1 MLGRAFLVSVF
12 VRRRVFKRPVVSGRF
27 FVGLDPKQFATLSAN
42 PDRGADNMAKR
53 TKTEIG
59 KPQAFQAEVAKLLHL
74 MVHSVY
80 SDRDVFLREL
90 ISNASDALDKLRY
103 EAIAKPAL
111 LEKEPTLSI
120 RIDIDKSDKT
130 LTITDTGIGMSAD
143 ELAGNLGTIAKS
155 GTEAFVKNAKDAP
168 DLIGRFGV
176 GFYAAFMVA
185 DKVVVTSRKAGSTQ
199 AHSWESD
206 GLGTFTVEDTE
217 KAPRGT
223 SITLHLKDDAKDF
236 LDSWKIESVVK
247 AYSDH
252 IAHPILLAGEA
263 EPRQIN
269 SGSAIWTRSKSE
281 VTAEQHKEFYG
292 ALAHATGEPTLTIH
306 YRAEGRHEYNVLLY
320 VPGERPLDL
329 YDPERKGRQKL
340 YVRRVFIADDAQ
352 LLPPYLRFIRGV
364 IDSSDMPLNL
374 SREMLQN
381 NPDVAAVRK
390 AVTNRVLQEF
400 KKLAEKDQAT
410 FTKIWELYAP
420 VIKEGLY
427 EDFERR
433 DQLFDI
439 ARFASTKAPMLT
451 LKDYVAGLKE
461 NQTAIYYITGEDA
474 KKAAASPQLEGYKAR
489 DIEVLLLT
497 DPVDSFWVRTAMG
510 FDGKPFVS
518 VTQGAGD
525 LDAIKPADVPK
536 QDIIT
541 DDSTQNLIAAMKQA
555 LGSKVQDVRVSKRLT
570 DSAVCLVNDSALDR
584 NLERLLSRQKDSGVS
599 ISAPV
604 LEINPDNAL
613 IKALAKSKD
622 VSDAAHLLLDQ
633 AFILEG
639 EQVVDSADFAKR
651 LGDIMTKAFR
661 EF

>member
-1 MLGRAFLVSVF
+1 
-12 VRRRVFKRPVVSGRF
+12 
-27 FVGLDPKQFATLSAN
+27 
-42 PDRGADNMAKR
+42 MAKLA
-53 TKTEIG
+53 KTEIG

-103 EAIAKPAL
+103 EAIAKPEL
-111 LEKEPTLSI
+111 LEKEPALSI
-120 RIDIDKSDKT
+120 TISPDKKAKT
-130 LTITDTGIGMSAD
+130 LTVADTGIGMTAD
-143 ELAGNLGTIAKS
+143 ELATNLGTIAKS
-155 GTEAFVKNAKDAP
+155 GTEAFVKKAKDAP

-185 DKVVVTSRKAGSTQ
+185 DKVVVTSRKAGSNKTY
-199 AHSWESD
+199 AWESD
-206 GLGTFTVEDTE
+206 GLGTFTVEEAE
-217 KAPRGT
+217 KSARGT
-223 SITLHLKDDAKDF
+223 TITLHLKDDAKDF
-236 LDSWKIESVVK
+236 LEAWKIESVVK

-252 IAHPILLAGEA
+252 IAHPIMLAGEA

-269 SGSAIWTRSKSE
+269 SGSAIWTRAKSE

-292 ALAHATGEPTLTIH
+292 ALAHATGDPALTIH
-306 YRAEGRHEYNVLLY
+306 YRAEGRHEYSVLLY
-320 VPGERPLDL
+320 VPGERPFDL

-340 YVRRVFIADDAQ
+340 YVRRVFIADDAA

-364 IDSSDMPLNL
+364 VDSSDMPLNL

-390 AVTNRVLQEF
+390 AVTNRVLQEL
-400 KKLAEKDQAT
+400 KKLAEKDQAA

-433 DQLFDI
+433 DQLFEI
-439 ARFASTKAPMLT
+439 ARFASTKSPVLT

-525 LDAIKPADVPK
+525 IDAIKPADAPK
-536 QDIIT
+536 EEIKT
-541 DDSTQNLIAAMKQA
+541 DDATQGLIDAMKLA
-555 LGSKVQDVRVSKRLT
+555 LGAKVKDVRVSKRLT

-599 ISAPV
+599 VSAPV
-604 LEINPDNAL
+604 LEINSSHAL

-622 VSDAAHLLLDQ
+622 VGDAAHLLLDQ

-639 EQVVDSADFAKR
+639 EQVVDPADFAKR
-651 LGDIMTKAFR
+651 MGDVMARAFS
-661 EF
+661 

>member
-1 MLGRAFLVSVF
+1 
-12 VRRRVFKRPVVSGRF
+12 
-27 FVGLDPKQFATLSAN
+27 
-42 PDRGADNMAKR
+42 MAK
-53 TKTEIG
+53 TAKTEIG
-59 KPQAFQAEVAKLLHL
+59 KPQAFQAEVAKLLQL

-103 EAIAKPAL
+103 EAIAKPEL
-111 LEKEPTLSI
+111 LEKEPVLSVTI
-120 RIDIDKSDKT
+120 SPDTVAKT
-130 LTITDTGIGMSAD
+130 LTIVDTGVGMTAD
-143 ELAGNLGTIAKS
+143 ELAANLGTIAKS

-185 DKVVVTSRKAGSTQ
+185 DKVVVTSRKAGSSKTHTWQ
-199 AHSWESD
+199 SD
-206 GLGTFTVEDTE
+206 GLGTFTVDETE

-223 SITLHLKDDAKDF
+223 RITLHLKDDATDF
-236 LDSWKIESVVK
+236 LEAWKIESVVK
-247 AYSDH
+247 SYSDH
-252 IAHPILLAGEA
+252 IAHPIMLSGEA

-269 SGSAIWTRSKSE
+269 SGSAIWTRSKAD

-292 ALAHATGEPTLTIH
+292 AMAHTTGEPALTIH

-320 VPGERPLDL
+320 VPGEKPFDL

-352 LLPPYLRFIRGV
+352 LLPPYLRFVRGV

-381 NPDVAAVRK
+381 NPDVAALRK
-390 AVTNRVLQEF
+390 AVTNRVLQDL
-400 KKLAEKDQAT
+400 KKLADKDEVA
-410 FTKIWELYAP
+410 FTKIWELFAP

-433 DQLFDI
+433 DQLFEI
-439 ARFASTKAPMLT
+439 ARFASTKAPVLT

-461 NQTAIYYITGEDA
+461 NQTAIYYITAEDA

-525 LDAIKPADVPK
+525 IDSIKPAEAPK
-536 QDIIT
+536 EEVQADA
-541 DDSTQNLIAAMKQA
+541 STQALIEAMKQA
-555 LGSKVQDVRVSKRLT
+555 LGEKVQDVRISKRLT

-604 LEINPDNAL
+604 LEINPNHAL
-613 IKALAKSKD
+613 IKTLSKSDD
-622 VSDAAHLLLDQ
+622 VSAAAHLLLDQ

-639 EQVVDSADFAKR
+639 EQVADPAAFAKR
-651 LGDIMTKAFR
+651 LGEVMAKAFS
-661 EF
+661 

>member
-1 MLGRAFLVSVF
+1 
-12 VRRRVFKRPVVSGRF
+12 
-27 FVGLDPKQFATLSAN
+27 
-42 PDRGADNMAKR
+42 MAKAA
-53 TKTEIG
+53 KIEIG
-59 KPQAFQAEVAKLLHL
+59 KPQAFQAEVAKLLQL

-103 EAIAKPAL
+103 EAIAKPEL

-120 RIDIDKSDKT
+120 TVTPDKAAKT
-130 LTITDTGIGMSAD
+130 LTISDTGTGMTAE

-155 GTEAFVKNAKDAP
+155 GTEAFVKKAKDAP

-185 DKVVVTSRKAGSTQ
+185 DKVAVTSRKAGARK
-199 AHSWESD
+199 AHVWMSD
-206 GLGTFTVEDTE
+206 GLGTFTVEEAET
-217 KAPRGT
+217 APRGT
-223 SITLHLKDDAKDF
+223 SIVLHLKDDAKDY
-236 LDSWKIESVVK
+236 LEPWKIETVVK
-247 AYSDH
+247 AYSNH
-252 IAHPILLAGEA
+252 IAHPILLAGEG

-269 SGSAIWTRSKSE
+269 SGNAIWTRAKSE
-281 VTAEQHKEFYG
+281 VSTEQHKEFYG
-292 ALAHATGEPTLTIH
+292 SLTHAEGEPALTIH

-320 VPGERPLDL
+320 VPGERPFDL

-340 YVRRVFIADDAQ
+340 YVRRVFIADDAA

-364 IDSSDMPLNL
+364 VDSSDMPLNL

-390 AVTNRVLQEF
+390 AVTNRVLQEL
-400 KKLAEKDQAT
+400 KKLSEKDQPA

-433 DQLFDI
+433 EQLFEI
-439 ARFASTKAPMLT
+439 ARFASTKAPALT

-461 NQTAIYYITGEDA
+461 NQTAIYYITAEDA
-474 KKAAASPQLEGYKAR
+474 AKAAASPQLEGYKAR

-525 LDAIKPADVPK
+525 IENIKPADAPK
-536 QDIIT
+536 EEVKT
-541 DDSTQNLIAAMKQA
+541 DDATTALLAAMKTA
-555 LGSKVQDVRVSKRLT
+555 LGDRVKDVRVSKRLT
-570 DSAVCLVNDSALDR
+570 DSAVCIVNDAMLDR

-604 LEINPDNAL
+604 LEINAGHAL
-613 IKALAKSKD
+613 IKALAKQAAK
-622 VSDAAHLLLDQ
+622 DAATVDDAAQLLLDQ

-639 EQVVDSADFAKR
+639 EAVADPAAFAR
-651 LGDIMTKAFR
+651 RMGLVMQQAFTP
-661 EF
+661 

>member
-1 MLGRAFLVSVF
+1 MTKA
-12 VRRRVFKRPVVSGRF
+12 
-27 FVGLDPKQFATLSAN
+27 
-42 PDRGADNMAKR
+42 

-59 KPQAFQAEVAKLLHL
+59 KPQAFQAEVAKLLQL

-103 EAIAKPAL
+103 EAIAKPEL

-120 RIDIDKSDKT
+120 AIGIDKKSKT
-130 LTITDTGIGMSAD
+130 LTITDTGVGMTAD

-155 GTEAFVKNAKDAP
+155 GTEAFVKKAKDAP

-185 DKVVVTSRKAGSTQ
+185 DKVVVTSRKAGSNKT
-199 AHSWESD
+199 HTWESD
-206 GLGTFTVEDTE
+206 GLGTFTVEEAT
-217 KAPRGT
+217 KASRGT

-236 LDSWKIESVVK
+236 LEAWKIESVVK

-252 IAHPILLAGEA
+252 IAHPIMLAGEA

-292 ALAHATGEPTLTIH
+292 ALAHATGEPALTIH

-320 VPGERPLDL
+320 VPGEKPFDL

-352 LLPPYLRFIRGV
+352 LLPPYLRFVRGV
-364 IDSSDMPLNL
+364 VDSSDMPLNL

-390 AVTNRVLQEF
+390 AVTNRVLQEL
-400 KKLAEKDQAT
+400 KKLAEKDQAS

-420 VIKEGLY
+420 VIKEGIY

-433 DQLFDI
+433 DQLFEL
-439 ARFASTKAPMLT
+439 ARFASTKSAVTT

-510 FDGKPFVS
+510 FEGKPFVS

-525 LDAIKPADVPK
+525 IDAIKPADAPK
-536 QDIIT
+536 EEVKA
-541 DDSTQNLIAAMKQA
+541 DDATQSLIDAIKAA

-604 LEINPDNAL
+604 LEINPSHAL
-613 IKALAKSKD
+613 IKALTKSKD
-622 VSDAAHLLLDQ
+622 VGNAAHLLLDQ
-633 AFILEG
+633 ASILEG
-639 EQVVDSADFAKR
+639 EQVVDPADFAKR
-651 LGDIMTKAFR
+651 LGEVMAKAFTP
-661 EF
+661 

>member
-1 MLGRAFLVSVF
+1 
-12 VRRRVFKRPVVSGRF
+12 
-27 FVGLDPKQFATLSAN
+27 
-42 PDRGADNMAKR
+42 
-53 TKTEIG
+53 
-59 KPQAFQAEVAKLLHL
+59 
-74 MVHSVY
+74 
-80 SDRDVFLREL
+80 VFLREL

-103 EAIAKPAL
+103 EAIAKPEL
-111 LEKEPTLSI
+111 LEREPTLSI
-120 RIDIDKSDKT
+120 TIAIDKKSKT
-130 LTITDTGIGMSAD
+130 LTITDTGVGMTAD

-155 GTEAFVKNAKDAP
+155 GTEAFVKKAKDAP

-185 DKVVVTSRKAGSTQ
+185 DKVVVTSRKAGSNKT
-199 AHSWESD
+199 HTWESHS
-206 GLGTFTVEDTE
+206 LGTFTVEEAT
-217 KAPRGT
+217 KTSRGT
-223 SITLHLKDDAKDF
+223 SITLYLKDDAKDF
-236 LDSWKIESVVK
+236 LEAWKIESVVK

-252 IAHPILLAGEA
+252 IAHPIMLAGEA

-292 ALAHATGEPTLTIH
+292 ALAHATGEPALTIH

-320 VPGERPLDL
+320 VPGEKPFDL

-364 IDSSDMPLNL
+364 VDSTDMPLNL

-390 AVTNRVLQEF
+390 AVTNRVLQEL
-400 KKLAEKDQAT
+400 KKLAEKDGNS

-433 DQLFDI
+433 DQLFEL
-439 ARFASTKAPMLT
+439 ARFASTKSAVTT

-510 FDGKPFVS
+510 FEGKPFVS

-525 LDAIKPADVPK
+525 IDAIKPADAPK
-536 QDIIT
+536 EEVKT
-541 DDSTQNLIAAMKQA
+541 DDATQALIDAMKLA

-604 LEINPDNAL
+604 LEINPSHAL
-613 IKALAKSKD
+613 IKALTKSKD
-622 VSDAAHLLLDQ
+622 VGDAAHLLLDQ

-639 EQVVDSADFAKR
+639 EQVVDPADFAKR
-651 LGDIMTKAFR
+651 LGEVMAKAFS
-661 EF
+661 